1 MQPIHA
7 KAFLLV
13 VALAAGPVPPV
24 HADACLDFKWDVSQE
39 RALYA
44 KTPIE
49 VRAGKDTKSAPLI
62 VPDRLYA
69 LRLASQ
75 AQVAFAATP
84 GKRVPLDPAYAGLA
98 TLKIPA
104 AGSYRISIDLPLWI
118 DAVLNGAL
126 LPPQDFQGQRAC
138 SAPHKIVEFEFS
150 GAQTFVLQFSSALTD
165 RVLLTVTPTPA
176 RKY

>member
-1 MQPIHA
+1 MQPNHA
-7 KAFLLV
+7 KSWLLA
-13 VALAAGPVPPV
+13 VALAAGMARPV
-24 HADACLDFKWDVSQE
+24 HADACLDFKWDVSRE

-44 KTPIE
+44 QTPVR
-49 VRAGKDTKSAPLI
+49 VRAGTDAKSAPPI
-62 VPDRLYA
+62 VPNRLYA

-118 DAVLNGAL
+118 DVVSNGVL
-126 LPPQDFQGQRAC
+126 LPPQDYQGQRAC
-138 SAPHKIVEFEFS
+138 SAPHKIVEFEL
-150 GAQTFVLQFSSALTD
+150 GGGQVFVLQFSSALTD

-176 RKY
+176 RKF